1 MTRTA
6 RQDRYSEN
14 CYRVSMNT
22 GDIDGY
28 QFAVIDATKLIAV
41 RRPDG
46 SLCMLPGAVDVEN
59 AVKTFIRADRAAGD
73 RQNTP
78 PENLK
83 KRP

>member
-1 MTRTA
+1 
-6 RQDRYSEN
+6 
-14 CYRVSMNT
+14 MNA

-28 QFAVIDATKLIAV
+28 QFAVIDTTRLIAV

-59 AVKTFIRADRAAGD
+59 AVKSFIRADRAVGD

-78 PENLK
+78 PGNLNK
-83 KRP
+83 